1 MTVFRKG
8 ELVMKKGF
16 ALLTVFLLL
25 LSMTACQNQDVTESV
40 TSADSFVSQEPV
52 ESTLSEME
60 RDSIEPLPLSE
71 MLIRVTC
78 GEHSAVF
85 QLYDT
90 EAALDLYE
98 QLPLILELENFRD
111 AQWMF
116 YPPEEL
122 GVTDAEVY
130 HDGRRGELS
139 YYAPWGD
146 VFMLYEDFKSGDEMH
161 RLGIC
166 TEGMDSIEGMSGSVL
181 VEAEGSENPD
191 TQETTEDNTMNVIVG
206 DTTFTAT
213 LADNSSAQALVELLQ
228 EGPLTI
234 EMSDYGNME
243 KVGPIGQTLP
253 SNNEQITTEPGDIIL
268 YQSNSL
274 VIYYDTNSWNF
285 TRIGKINDVTQE
297 ELLDALGSGD
307 VSVTFALSD
316 DESRS

>member
-1 MTVFRKG
+1 MN
-8 ELVMKKGF
+8 KKGF
-16 ALLTVFLLL
+16 LLLTTFLFLF
-25 LSMTACQNQDVTESV
+25 SMTACQSQDAPENSMSTPPSVSEEAAES
-40 TSADSFVSQEPV
+40 ALP
-52 ESTLSEME
+52 EME
-60 RDSIEPLPLSE
+60 
-71 MLIRVTC
+71 
-78 GEHSAVF
+78 
-85 QLYDT
+85 QN
-90 EAALDLYE
+90 
-98 QLPLILELENFRD
+98 EN
-111 AQWMF
+111 
-116 YPPEEL
+116 
-122 GVTDAEVY
+122 
-130 HDGRRGELS
+130 
-139 YYAPWGD
+139 
-146 VFMLYEDFKSGDEMH
+146 
-161 RLGIC
+161 
-166 TEGMDSIEGMSGSVL
+166 
-181 VEAEGSENPD
+181 EGSEIQN
-191 TQETTEDNTMNVIVG
+191 TQESTEGNTMNVIVG

-253 SNNEQITTEPGDIIL
+253 ANNEQITTEPGDIIL

>member
-1 MTVFRKG
+1 
-8 ELVMKKGF
+8 MKKGF

-213 LADNSSAQALVELLQ
+213 LADKSSAQALVELLQ

-285 TRIGKINDVTQE
+285 TQIGKINDVTRE

>member
-1 MTVFRKG
+1 
-8 ELVMKKGF
+8 MKKGF

-253 SNNEQITTEPGDIIL
+253 ANNEQITTEPGDIIL

-274 VIYYDTNSWNF
+274 VIYYAPNTWNF
-285 TRIGKINDVTQE
+285 TRLGKIQNRSAEDLKRVLGRGGVTVT
-297 ELLDALGSGD
+297 LSLDETD
-307 VSVTFALSD
+307 QH
-316 DESRS
+316 

>member
-1 MTVFRKG
+1 
-8 ELVMKKGF
+8 MKKGF

-52 ESTLSEME
+52 ESTLSEIE

-139 YYAPWGD
+139 YYAP
-146 VFMLYEDFKSGDEMH
+146 
-161 RLGIC
+161 
-166 TEGMDSIEGMSGSVL
+166 
-181 VEAEGSENPD
+181 
-191 TQETTEDNTMNVIVG
+191 
-206 DTTFTAT
+206 
-213 LADNSSAQALVELLQ
+213 
-228 EGPLTI
+228 
-234 EMSDYGNME
+234 
-243 KVGPIGQTLP
+243 
-253 SNNEQITTEPGDIIL
+253 
-268 YQSNSL
+268 
-274 VIYYDTNSWNF
+274 
-285 TRIGKINDVTQE
+285 
-297 ELLDALGSGD
+297 
-307 VSVTFALSD
+307 
-316 DESRS
+316 

>member
-1 MTVFRKG
+1 
-8 ELVMKKGF
+8 MKKGF

-285 TRIGKINDVTQE
+285 TRIGKINDVSRE
-297 ELLDALGSGD
+297 ELPDALGGGD

>member
-1 MTVFRKG
+1 
-8 ELVMKKGF
+8 MKKGF

-285 TRIGKINDVTQE
+285 TRIGKINDVSRE
-297 ELLDALGSGD
+297 ELLDALGGGD